1 MTQDQ
6 LQPYILYWLIHW
18 SAVGR
23 LIYWNHLKALI
34 WKFWSFL
41 TCFISFF
48 CAIFPHFY
56 ILFAMTSID
65 FGAIVYSLTARKVVR
80 KSNGHKERER
90 EKPDGNFEFG
100 SVYVCLRERE
110 PLILSQQ
117 ELGLNFGLVSSAQ
130 QETFLSWLPKGGAPA
145 PATNTAAQAREC
157 EDGKTLR
164 IPGTCVRFM
173 KHTGN
178 TKRCSEI
185 KKTISPHTYL
195 WGQSAFNCHLQNERF
210 LFDTV
215 VVVIVGNL
223 NYTSSWWLP
232 I

>member
-1 MTQDQ
+1 MGIQ
-6 LQPYILYWLIHW
+6 
-18 SAVGR
+18 
-23 LIYWNHLKALI
+23 
-34 WKFWSFL
+34 
-41 TCFISFF
+41 
-48 CAIFPHFY
+48 
-56 ILFAMTSID
+56 
-65 FGAIVYSLTARKVVR
+65 RK
-80 KSNGHKERER
+80 RER

-164 IPGTCVRFM
+164 IPGTGTCVGFM

-178 TKRCSEI
+178 TKRCSEK

-195 WGQSAFNCHLQNERF
+195 WGLSSAVFFCHLQNERF

-215 VVVIVGNL
+215 TVVIVGNL